1 MKKLISIFTIALL
14 FLIQSL
20 NVSAECYKSYRIP
33 LFKVSETET
42 EVEPLIRPGS
52 KGHRTPTRPIPCT
65 VSESGIEFAI
75 GTDDITGYELWD
87 ADGEICL
94 GVYSDDIDAAN
105 HIFTIPGEYQLV
117 IETQESSYVGFIS
130 TL

>member
-1 MKKLISIFTIALL
+1 MKNLSHFLLIVLLL
-14 FLIQSL
+14 FLPIIGVAQTYNTYNIYMKAS
-20 NVSAECYKSYRIP
+20 NSD
-33 LFKVSETET
+33 
-42 EVEPLIRPGS
+42 RPKKELG
-52 KGHRTPTRPIPCT
+52 KGKHRTPTRPIPCT

-75 GTDDITGYELWD
+75 SADDITGYELWD

-94 GVYSDDIDAAN
+94 GVYSDDVDAAN
-105 HIFTIPGEYQLV
+105 HIFSIPGEYQLV

>member
-1 MKKLISIFTIALL
+1 MLISFNIAS
-14 FLIQSL
+14 FAIEYSVNGKQI
-20 NVSAECYKSYRIP
+20 NIYCYAQGDRKIKQP
-33 LFKVSETET
+33 D
-42 EVEPLIRPGS
+42 
-52 KGHRTPTRPIPCT
+52 KGHRTPARPIPCT

-75 GTDDITGYELWD
+75 SADDITGYELWD
-87 ADGEICL
+87 ADGKICL
-94 GVYSDDIDAAN
+94 GVYSDDIYAAN